1 MKSNSKLIN
10 NLSFEV
16 EKGQSLGI
24 VGESG
29 SGKSLTALSVLR
41 LLNKKIFKT
50 SGEVLINNRNVFE
63 LNDLGLKQLR
73 GNEISMIFQE
83 PMLSP

>member
-1 MKSNSKLIN
+1 MSVLQFKNYSISLMKSDSKLIN

-41 LLNKKIFKT
+41 LLNKKIFIT
-50 SGEVLINNRNVFE
+50 SGEI
-63 LNDLGLKQLR
+63 
-73 GNEISMIFQE
+73 
-83 PMLSP
+83 

>member
-1 MKSNSKLIN
+1 MSVLQFKNYSISLMKSDSKLIN

-41 LLNKKIFKT
+41 LLNNKIFKT
-50 SGEVLINNRNVFE
+50 SGEI
-63 LNDLGLKQLR
+63 
-73 GNEISMIFQE
+73 
-83 PMLSP
+83 